1 MTTKNSEHDTEEA
14 IVFVDEPPG
23 DETPLDFYLL
33 LIVDDNADVHEAT
46 RIALQ
51 GQIVNGKRLRFMSAY
66 SGREAILMVDKHIP
80 FDLVLLDMV
89 METPNAGMEVAQN
102 IQARLD
108 LKHTP
113 AIVMRSGQPGMFK
126 DKDVDDNIWFDEF
139 MLKSRVTQQYL
150 RDIVQKHLDPDKE
163 VGLTRI

>member
-1 MTTKNSEHDTEEA
+1 MTKENLEHDTEDA
-14 IVFVDEPPG
+14 IDFVDEISG
-23 DETPLDFYLL
+23 EDTPLDFYLL
-33 LIVDDNADVHEAT
+33 LIVDDNADVHVAT

-51 GQIVNGKRLRFMSAY
+51 GQIINGRRLLFMSAY
-66 SGREAILMVDKHIP
+66 SAREAILMVDKHIP

-89 METPNAGMEVAQN
+89 METTHAGMDVAQN

-108 LKHTP
+108 LEHTP

-126 DKDVDDNIWFDEF
+126 DKDVDDNLWFDEF

-150 RDIVQKHLDPDKE
+150 RDIVQKHLDPDKDL
-163 VGLTRI
+163 GLTHI